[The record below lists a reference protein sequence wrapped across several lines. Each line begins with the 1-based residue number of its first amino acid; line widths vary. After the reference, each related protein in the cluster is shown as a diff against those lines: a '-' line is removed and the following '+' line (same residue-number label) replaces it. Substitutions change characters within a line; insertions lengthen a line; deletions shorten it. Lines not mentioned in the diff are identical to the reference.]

1 MRDNYDKRDKGI
13 ERKKRVL
20 VDVGGQLFEVSP
32 LPQDYTPV
40 SIDEVVKLGSEDY
53 PDGNSV
59 LDYLIRNSK

>member
-40 SIDEVVKLGSEDY
+40 STDEVVKLGSEDY